1 MTTLVIKDLARNEEL
16 ATAELQKVVGG
27 YGAGG
32 GSISNWNAF
41 KSLVFGVDAQ
51 FYQDESDGKY

>member
-1 MTTLVIKDLARNEEL
+1 MTTLVIKDLDRNHEL
-16 ATAELQKVVGG
+16 ADAELRQIVGG

-32 GSISNWNAF
+32 GSISGWNSF